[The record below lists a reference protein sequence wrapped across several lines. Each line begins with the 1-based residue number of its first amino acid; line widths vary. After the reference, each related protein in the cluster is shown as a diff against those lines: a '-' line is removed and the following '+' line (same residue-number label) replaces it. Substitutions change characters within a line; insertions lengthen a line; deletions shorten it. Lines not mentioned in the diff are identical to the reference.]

1 MLTQPIRERLIQG
14 ADSADRGV
22 DWPTKSWSALND
34 AGALRWSISEIY
46 GGLAKNAVDLLRGME
61 ELGSCCLTSAF
72 ILSQREA
79 AIRQISKGPEELKS
93 KYLPRLAA
101 GEIYATVGL
110 SQLSTSRQHL
120 GPSLLATPLENGGFQ
135 LDGEIPWVTGA
146 DQAEVVVAGAT
157 LADSRQVLIAIP
169 SDRLRGCIDP
179 PLALASLVSSRTSL
193 IHCRGIQVG
202 REAVIVQP
210 TESVLGKIGGGG
222 LETSSLAVG
231 LASAAAE
238 FLKAESAKRPE
249 LTATFERFD
258 KAIRNCRGRLHEL
271 AKGTPPSPEMTLAL
285 RADCTRLALRASQ
298 AALMIAKGNGF
309 VVPHPAQ
316 RWSHQAMF
324 FLVWSCP
331 RPVAD
336 GVLADL
342 VDLETAD

>member
-1 MLTQPIRERLIQG
+1 MLTQPIRERLTQG
-14 ADSADRGV
+14 ADRADRGV
-22 DWPTKSWSALND
+22 DWPAESWSALND
-34 AGALRWSISEIY
+34 AGALRWSIPQTY
-46 GGLAKNAVDLLRGME
+46 GGLAKNTIDLLSGME
-61 ELGSCCLTSAF
+61 EIGSCCLTSAF

-79 AIRQISKGPEELKS
+79 AIRQISKGPDELKS

-110 SQLSTSRQHL
+110 SQLTTSRQHL
-120 GPSLLATPLENGGFQ
+120 GPSLLATPINNGGFQ

-146 DQAEVVVAGAT
+146 DHAEVVVAGAT
-157 LADSRQVLIAIP
+157 LADSKQVLIAIP
-169 SDRLRGCIDP
+169 ADRLRGCIDP

-193 IHCRGIQVG
+193 IHCKNIQVDPD
-202 REAVIVQP
+202 AVIVQP
-210 TESVLGKIGGGG
+210 TESVLGKVGGGG

-238 FLKAESAKRPE
+238 FLKSESAKRPE
-249 LTATFERFD
+249 LTTIFDRFD
-258 KAIRNCRGRLHEL
+258 EAIRNCRRRLQEL
-271 AKGTPPSPEMTLAL
+271 ALGTASPEMTLAL

-331 RPVAD
+331 RPVAE